1 MNPHVLLEVST
12 LAEAFATDIADVGT
26 FAGVQ
31 SGVNHHFVSLSEGFV
46 TKLTCVGSSV
56 CIYLRKARDATLLNK
71 FRLVDFKTVLALEL
85 Y

>member
-1 MNPHVLLEVST
+1 MLRLVGGRFSLIVLVHDLWRLFAMNPHVLLEVST

-56 CIYLRKARDATLLNK
+56 
-71 FRLVDFKTVLALEL
+71 
-85 Y
+85 